1 MENIVD
7 VGTGEETSDSYAEFL
22 TLVQVLTQS
31 HLFRVRIDILQGIVT
46 IEGLCMSYI
55 VCYRLHRR

>member
-7 VGTGEETSDSYAEFL
+7 VGTGEETSDSDAEFV
-22 TLVQVLTQS
+22 TLVQVLTRC
-31 HLFRVRIDILQGIVT
+31 HLFRIRVDILQGIVT
-46 IEGLCMSYI
+46 IEGLCKSEI